1 MEMFSNESKNVA
13 TGLKIPGNDDD
24 DDSHTNKLVDVVKS
38 AKLLATAITTEMI
51 RALVSWAILLRTCGI
66 SASAPKL
73 IT

>member
-24 DDSHTNKLVDVVKS
+24 DDSQTIKLVDVVKN

-51 RALVSWAILLRTCGI
+51 RALVSCAILLRTCGI
-66 SASAPKL
+66 SASAPS
-73 IT
+73 